1 MGIEFRGTVPRLII
15 RHSLKSL
22 QKPLMSSTDFVQR
35 TLFQEI
41 FKRFV
46 GEPRPFF
53 MDHCNLQ
60 VPSNAIGSPYKPT
73 WFEIRKVCPGIEDNA
88 WQSFPSGHT
97 GSSFA
102 AGTFLALYLNAK
114 LKAFSNY
121 HTSFWKQMCVLA
133 PLLGAALVSIGMIV
147 DCVSQ
152 NPARRISSYRP
163 QRGNS
168 SSRSPVT
175 DRASRTIIPT
185 MSS

>member
-1 MGIEFRGTVPRLII
+1 M
-15 RHSLKSL
+15 
-22 QKPLMSSTDFVQR
+22 PLTDFAQR

-46 GEPRPFF
+46 GEPRPYF
-53 MDHCNLQ
+53 MNHCNLN
-60 VPSNAIGSPYKPT
+60 VPPNTIGSPYKPT
-73 WFEIRKVCPGIEDNA
+73 WFKIREVCPDIEDNA

-121 HTSFWKQMCVLA
+121 HTNYWKQMCVLA
-133 PLLGAALVSIGMIV
+133 PLLGAGLVSIGMII

-152 NPARRISSYRP
+152 K
-163 QRGNS
+163 
-168 SSRSPVT
+168 SRSK
-175 DRASRTIIPT
+175 DYIL
-185 MSS
+185 

>member
-1 MGIEFRGTVPRLII
+1 M
-15 RHSLKSL
+15 
-22 QKPLMSSTDFVQR
+22 PLTNFAQR

-46 GEPRPFF
+46 GEPRPYF
-53 MDHCNLQ
+53 MNHCNPR
-60 VPSNAIGSPYKPT
+60 VGNAIGSPYKPT
-73 WFEIRKVCPGIEDNA
+73 WFEIRNVCPDIEDNA

-121 HTSFWKQMCVLA
+121 HTGFWKQMCVLA
-133 PLLGAALVSIGMIV
+133 PLLGALLVSIGMIV

-152 NPARRISSYRP
+152 HSVRKITSYRP
-163 QRGNS
+163 RHSIGLS
-168 SSRSPVT
+168 KSPVT
-175 DRASRTIIPT
+175 DRASRTIMPT